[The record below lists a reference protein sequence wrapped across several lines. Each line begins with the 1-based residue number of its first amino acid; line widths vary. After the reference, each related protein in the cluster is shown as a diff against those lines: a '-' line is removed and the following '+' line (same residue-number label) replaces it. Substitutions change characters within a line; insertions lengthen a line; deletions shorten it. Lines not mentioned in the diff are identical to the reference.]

1 MSQKKALP
9 FFVVALIGIY
19 CSDPV
24 KIYPVKGVIVDMRPG
39 ENIIVVDHDTIP
51 DLMMPMIMPAMAP
64 MMTMSR
70 FMAGCPRTKCKS
82 PVRGPPRSGSWR
94 RDESAGH

>member
-24 KIYPVKGVIVDMRPG
+24 KIYPVKGVIVDIRPG

-51 DLMMPMIMPAMAP
+51 DLMMP
-64 MMTMSR
+64 
-70 FMAGCPRTKCKS
+70 K
-82 PVRGPPRSGSWR
+82 V
-94 RDESAGH
+94 